1 MKRHRIEQ
9 LTELIEKRGKLSMAQ
24 LSEYFPEY
32 SEMTLRRDLKE
43 LEETGKVVRVRGGV
57 RSVLELQQTTDV
69 HSYTKKTAKNSDAK
83 IQIANKAAVLIDEGS
98 SIFLDGGST
107 ALYLAKELP
116 DLKYN
121 VFTNGIMV
129 ATELSKKKNISVNL
143 LGGELS
149 HDSLC
154 TFSPLAEMYFS
165 DMNFQIAVI
174 SATAFTIE
182 NGFSCGTQ
190 AHADLLKL
198 VQKKAQF
205 VYMLLDSSKIG
216 KVMPYTFARLKD
228 INVLVTDDEF
238 PISMKEK
245 FKEQNIVV
253 M

>member
-9 LTELIEKRGKLSMAQ
+9 LTELIDKRGKLSMAQ
-24 LSEYFPEY
+24 LTEYFPEY

-69 HSYTKKTAKNSDAK
+69 PNYTKKTAQNSDEK
-83 IQIANKAAVLIDEGS
+83 MQIACKAAVLIDDGAS
-98 SIFLDGGST
+98 MFLDGGST
-107 ALYLAKELP
+107 ALFLAKELP
-116 DLKYN
+116 DVKYN

-129 ATELSKKKNISVNL
+129 ATELARKKNVSVNL
-143 LGGELS
+143 LGGELQ
-149 HDSLC
+149 HDNLS
-154 TFSPLAEMYFS
+154 TFSPLAEMYFA

-190 AHADLLKL
+190 AQADLLKL
-198 VQKKAQF
+198 VRKKAKF

-228 INVLVTDDEF
+228 INVLVTDENF
-238 PISMKEK
+238 PQSLKEK
-245 FKEQNIVV
+245 FKEQNVV
-253 M
+253 VL